1 MIKKISIAVTLVV
14 LILFFVVIFIG
25 LKNTKT
31 EVVSKSVVLTINN
44 ISINALVAD
53 TDYSRTKGLSG
64 RDSLAPN
71 EGLLFVFDREGYQG
85 FWMKEMNFPI
95 DIVWLNKDKKIVH
108 IEHNVSPDT
117 YPKIFNPN
125 NEFNNEK
132 SLYVLETNANFFKDN
147 NIEAG
152 DFVNFNLK

>member
-1 MIKKISIAVTLVV
+1 
-14 LILFFVVIFIG
+14 
-25 LKNTKT
+25 
-31 EVVSKSVVLTINN
+31 
-44 ISINALVAD
+44 
-53 TDYSRTKGLSG
+53 
-64 RDSLAPN
+64 
-71 EGLLFVFDREGYQG
+71 VFDREGYQG

-132 SLYVLETNANFFKDN
+132 SLYVLETNANFFQR
-147 NIEAG
+147 
-152 DFVNFNLK
+152 